1 MPKSWR
7 VVGGVGLVTGIAEFI
22 DSFFIGWG
30 AIASLTFSALFFL
43 GLWLTLRRRLLGP
56 ILVGVMCV
64 LEIAVFPDSSGQ
76 PPSTGC
82 CRSPSSSLVQLVS
95 SLRSSRYFNAVE
107 RSHPQRDGQ
116 LSTIRPRTHLVHL
129 YASAG
134 RRSSRMRRRAGSSAT

>member
-30 AIASLTFSALFFL
+30 AIASLTFSALFFV

-64 LEIAVFPDSSGQ
+64 LEIAVFPGLKRTTTLDWVLQITIVVVSATGVIAAVIAVLQ
-76 PPSTGC
+76 RRRTLAPST
-82 CRSPSSSLVQLVS
+82 
-95 SLRSSRYFNAVE
+95 
-107 RSHPQRDGQ
+107 
-116 LSTIRPRTHLVHL
+116 
-129 YASAG
+129 
-134 RRSSRMRRRAGSSAT
+134 